1 MENKDFQLNGT
12 NEEKAKQLVD
22 RLKQDR
28 ISKETLDAILPHE
41 KEFFKCLV
49 DAFRAQ
55 LDTDSN
61 DYNTYAVTSNSFL
74 STLSS
79 VISNEDL
86 DSQTRNRIIDLMF
99 QINKDFQDV
108 QKEKLKESKNT
119 KWAFLAIGVAGLLLL
134 GYGIVKGRNN
144 NK

>member
-1 MENKDFQLNGT
+1 MEDRDFQLNGT
-12 NEEKAKQLVD
+12 NEEKAKQLAD
-22 RLKQDR
+22 RLKQGR
-28 ISKETLDAILPHE
+28 ISKETLDAILPRE

-49 DAFRAQ
+49 DSFRAQ

-61 DYNTYAVTSNSFL
+61 DYNTYSETISSFL

-86 DSQTRNRIIDLMF
+86 DSETRNRIIDLVF
-99 QINKDFQDV
+99 QINKDYQD
-108 QKEKLKESKNT
+108 KKKKKIKESKNT
-119 KWAFLAIGVAGLLLL
+119 KWGILAIGVAGLLLI